1 MKKTLAIILLAA
13 VMLTACRPSVPE
25 IAERNPTQQTEAQ
38 TVTEATKPSG
48 TDATDP
54 TEIQSTSPQETEATM
69 PTMAPQATESATSP
83 TEETTSTEPTTEA
96 SAPQEEPTKEPSPPE
111 ATIPSQPTEPVES
124 KEPTPTEQETTAPT
138 EAETTVPPDTTPT
151 EAFKREVAYYAAY
164 YINQYRTAAGVQACT
179 VLPGMTLVAEYR
191 ADQLIY
197 NYSHD
202 TADKREALAYYEYGR
217 WVDATIVGLD
227 PSASY
232 YEADTTEAICAGF
245 EGKDAEAMGKYI
257 ADLCR
262 NSSNHWSYIGS
273 AKNSYIG
280 IGVEYRA
287 GSAYGW
293 YGCIMVGRTN
303 YG

>member
-1 MKKTLAIILLAA
+1 MKKALAIILLAA
-13 VMLTACRPSVPE
+13 VLLTACRPSIPE
-25 IAERNPTQQTEAQ
+25 IAEENPTQQTEKQ
-38 TVTEATKPSG
+38 TITEATIPSG
-48 TDATDP
+48 TAETDP
-54 TEIQSTSPQETEATM
+54 TESQSTPPQETEATE
-69 PTMAPQATESATSP
+69 PTMETQATESATSP
-83 TEETTSTEPTTEA
+83 TVETTTTEPTH
-96 SAPQEEPTKEPSPPE
+96 E
-111 ATIPSQPTEPVES
+111 ATLPKDEPPKETIPSETTEPSQPTEPVES
-124 KEPTPTEQETTAPT
+124 TEPMPTEQETTAPT
-138 EAETTVPPDTTPT
+138 EAETAVPPDTTPT